1 MNAFEYAV
9 ADTFPAATAFLAEQ
23 KPGEALVKAGGVDV
37 LDRLKERID
46 APRVVLSLHPV
57 VRPTPLV
64 ASDAD
69 GTVVIH
75 ALTRLAEIASDPLVR
90 ERLPALA
97 HSAEEAATPQVRN
110 MATVGGNL
118 CQKPRCWYFRS
129 QDFTCL
135 KKGGST
141 CYAVEGDNR
150 YHAIYGAGACHI
162 VHPSNLAIPL
172 LAYNAQLVLV
182 KQADGKSAERIV
194 AADEFFRVPADP
206 TNDEHTLAPGE
217 LIREIRIAGGD
228 AGPRSAYVEIGHKQ
242 SYDWALTA
250 CAVSWNNPA
259 KPRVVLGHVAPIPWR
274 LPAVEK
280 LLAGQSLADP
290 LIAKC
295 REAALADAKPMRR
308 NGYKTQLVGVALERA
323 LRAAAG
329 AA

>member
-1 MNAFEYAV
+1 MNAFEYAI
-9 ADTFPAATAFLAEQ
+9 ADSFPSAAAFLAER
-23 KPGEALVKAGGVDV
+23 KPGEALVKAGGIDV
-37 LDRLKERID
+37 LDRLKERIE

-57 VRPTPLV
+57 ARPSPPV

-69 GTVVIH
+69 GTIVIH
-75 ALTRLAEIASDPLVR
+75 ALTRLAELAADPLVR

-97 HSAEEAATPQVRN
+97 DAADEAATPQVRN

-150 YHAIYGAGACHI
+150 YHAIFGAGACHI

-182 KQADGKSAERIV
+182 KQADGKLAERTV
-194 AADEFFRVPADP
+194 AADEFFRVPTDP

-217 LIREIRIAGGD
+217 LIREIRIAKAD
-228 AGPRSAYVEIGHKQ
+228 AGLHSAYVEIGHKQ
-242 SYDWALTA
+242 SYDWALAA
-250 CAVSWNNPA
+250 CAVNLNDPG

-280 LLAGQSLADP
+280 LLANQSLSDP
-290 LIAKC
+290 LVAKC
-295 REAALADAKPMRR
+295 KEMALAGAKPMRR
-308 NGYKTQLVGVALERA
+308 NGYKTQLVGAALERA